1 MTGAINKNSTSNVRV
16 FTQLCKNTNISLFGK
31 TMTIYAKWQGVTVS
45 NHDSHLAKAIKP
57 IDDAWFKLGHKW
69 AILKTY
75 PHHENFHQD
84 GLSRDD
90 WHTHI
95 QFEEELD
102 ENKLTKILGELV
114 SSKLI
119 SSEEQQQF
127 IYAYRQA
134 NQFSQEDYDKIIV
147 NCYLAELDTLINK
160 KYANRDNKKLML
172 QARKAFDQFE
182 QLIDAGNDLR
192 KVQRYIKET
201 LLVIENP
208 TKDNVIMLYD
218 MGMKAQGA
226 PSLLWK
232 ALGLSLMLLGAVM
245 FSAGIIIATGTSGL
259 GMAPG
264 IGIALGGFGLFAGGV
279 AIFHHGI
286 HKGLSKNLAELSK
299 SVEDSLSEDE
309 NTKLTV

>member
-1 MTGAINKNSTSNVRV
+1 MTGTINKNSTSNVRV
-16 FTQLCKNTNISLFGK
+16 FTQLCKNANISLFGK
-31 TMTIYAKWQGVTVS
+31 TMTIYPKWQGVTV
-45 NHDSHLAKAIKP
+45 NHHDPHVAEVIKP
-57 IDDAWFKLGHKW
+57 INDAWEKLGDKKEIREFH
-69 AILKTY
+69 

-84 GLSRDD
+84 DLSRND

-95 QFEEELD
+95 EFEEELD
-102 ENKLTKILGELV
+102 ENKLTKILGEFV

-127 IYAYRQA
+127 INAYRQA
-134 NQFSQEDYDKIIV
+134 NQLSQEDFDKIIV
-147 NCYLAELDTLINK
+147 NSYLAELNTSINK
-160 KYANRDNKKLML
+160 KYANRDNKELML
-172 QARKAFDQFE
+172 QAKTVVDQFE
-182 QLIDAGNDLR
+182 QLINAGNDLR

-208 TKDNVIMLYD
+208 TKDNVIRLYD

-232 ALGLSLMLLGAVM
+232 ALGLSLMLLGTVM
-245 FSAGIIIATGTSGL
+245 FTAGIIIAAGTSGL

-286 HKGLSKNLAELSK
+286 HKGLSKNLTELSN
-299 SVEDSLSEDE
+299 SIEGSLGEDE
-309 NTKLTV
+309 NAKIKV